1 MHIGDLTTNS
11 ILNKLGET
19 HITPTVSSSINSS
32 IYSGQKFI
40 QLNLILSK
48 SNGITHQP
56 DTANSIII
64 LRRVQDSY
72 VNVTQLLD
80 ILVKLG
86 HFNNNQLTNYLSNE
100 ILNNSQYLATSS
112 ANGDTTKYNDLRSS
126 KLSVL
131 KGLWIPYDKAV
142 NLAIK
147 FDIYEFVKKLFLI
160 DVHDF
165 DDLPKLTSSPSTSQK
180 RGLFDDDDIDG
191 HEQADSIMGSPSKK
205 QKLSKLN
212 GDSNKDS
219 PANENHELLQKINK
233 QNINYPFTLPPVII
247 SDKNLDLISLV
258 KLKFS
263 EVFKQDDNDGKI
275 SFEEIKSAFQPVLV
289 EFSSPFESLAT
300 IDVPLDNE
308 GKTALH
314 FAATLGSLN
323 LVSSFIKLGL
333 CSPIRGSNSGES
345 PLISLLQVTNSMER
359 GTFQDI
365 LNEWLWPNLWLFD
378 NNKKSF
384 LHYLIL
390 QASKNY
396 KNAKFYTV
404 NILEWILSNDT
415 YGNDSN
421 SKNKRLFKFVSTV
434 INTQDT
440 VDDNTPLHLAAEH
453 ELKWFVNIL
462 IELGADVNIANKM
475 GVKPIDFDIV
485 NEVILEQRK
494 KYSDDS
500 NFTIV
505 KDEVTP
511 PINSED
517 DLNDYITELAHT
529 SIQFLE
535 KSKEFKA
542 LGDEDD
548 QITSSQQISKESI
561 INTPA
566 NNLLSNKIFQSIQD
580 LLTNTNT
587 EYESIINSKKQQ
599 IRDLNKELHDSTLIT
614 ANNRFVNKK
623 IMEKLS
629 YLDTLKLQITNINDK
644 YEVLKKES
652 LQEDGS
658 TNGDYEKD
666 EADQSIKYDADEPF
680 IIKSIYDKL
689 LNNEEVKPEDVDE
702 KQLPSS
708 SVLQARIRAYKIIND
723 NLSQELANLSNYT
736 ELTSKFKK
744 VVSFCTGVDVNE
756 VDELLDGLLEAVES
770 QQ

>member
-19 HITPTVSSSINSS
+19 HITSTVSSSINSS
-32 IYSGQKFI
+32 TYSGQKFI
-40 QLNLILSK
+40 QLNLMLSK
-48 SNGITHQP
+48 SNGITQQP
-56 DTANSIII
+56 DTSNSIII

-72 VNVTQLLD
+72 VNATQLLD
-80 ILVKLG
+80 ILVRLG
-86 HFNNNQLTNYLSNE
+86 HFTRGQLTNFLTNE

-112 ANGDTTKYNDLRSS
+112 SKGETAKYNDLRSS
-126 KLSVL
+126 NLSVL
-131 KGLWIPYDKAV
+131 KGLWIPYDRAV

-165 DDLPKLTSSPSTSQK
+165 DNLPKSTSSSSTNQK
-180 RGLFDDDDIDG
+180 RLLDEDDNDQD
-191 HEQADSIMGSPSKK
+191 GSPSKK
-205 QKLSKLN
+205 QKVTKLS
-212 GDSNKDS
+212 
-219 PANENHELLQKINK
+219 ENQELIQKINS
-233 QNINYPFTLPPVII
+233 QNVNYPFTLPPVAI

-263 EVFKQDDNDGKI
+263 EVFKRDDNDGKI
-275 SFEEIKSAFQPVLV
+275 TFDEIKSTFQPVLV
-289 EFSSPFESLAT
+289 EFSSPFESLVT

-333 CSPIRGSNSGES
+333 CSPIRGSNDGES
-345 PLISLLQVTNSMER
+345 PLISLLQVTNSLER
-359 GTFQDI
+359 GTFQEI
-365 LNEWLWPNLWLFD
+365 LNDWLWPNLWLFD
-378 NNKKSF
+378 SNRKSF

-404 NILEWILSNDT
+404 GILEWILANDN
-415 YGNDSN
+415 GNGPN
-421 SKNKRLFKFVSTV
+421 SKNKRLLKFVSNIV
-434 INTQDT
+434 NSQDSVDGNTA
-440 VDDNTPLHLAAEH
+440 LHLAAEF

-462 IELGADVNIANKM
+462 LELNADVDIANKM
-475 GVKPIDFDIV
+475 GVKPTDFDIV

-494 KYSDDS
+494 KYDQDGNLNAPPVSSDD
-500 NFTIV
+500 
-505 KDEVTP
+505 E
-511 PINSED
+511 
-517 DLNDYITELAHT
+517 LNDYITELIHT
-529 SIQFLE
+529 SIQFLN
-535 KSKEFKA
+535 KYKEFKS
-542 LGDEDD
+542 LGDDEEPE
-548 QITSSQQISKESI
+548 TQQIAEESI
-561 INTPA
+561 INKPA
-566 NNLLSNKIFQSIQD
+566 TTGSNLLSNKIYQSIQD
-580 LLTNTNT
+580 LLSNTNS

-599 IRDLNKELHDSTLIT
+599 IQDLNKELHDSTLIT
-614 ANNRFVNKK
+614 ANNRYVHKK
-623 IMEKLS
+623 IIEKLS

-644 YEVLKKES
+644 YEVLKKEAV
-652 LQEDGS
+652 QEHDI
-658 TNGDYEKD
+658 DKD
-666 EADQSIKYDADEPF
+666 EDSTIKYDADEPF
-680 IIKSIYDKL
+680 IIRSIYDKL
-689 LNNEEVKPEDVDE
+689 INNEKVSPEDIDE
-702 KQLPSS
+702 KDLPSS
-708 SVLQARIRAYKIIND
+708 SVLQARIRAYKIINE